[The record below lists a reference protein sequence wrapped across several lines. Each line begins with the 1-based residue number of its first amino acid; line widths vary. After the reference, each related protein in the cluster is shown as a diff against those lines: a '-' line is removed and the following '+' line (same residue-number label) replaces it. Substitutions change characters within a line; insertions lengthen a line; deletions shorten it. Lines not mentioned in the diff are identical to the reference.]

1 MTLKQAVPI
10 VLTLIIIGSCNSTT
24 ESKSGLKPIEEL
36 GKRLFFDIS
45 LSDPPGQSCAS
56 CHSPETGF
64 TGPDSEINSHGAV
77 YAGAVNTRFGNRKPS
92 SISYG
97 GQSPIL
103 YFDEKEKKWT
113 GGMFWDGRAHGGK
126 LDDPLAEQA
135 GFPFLNPLEH
145 NLTNETMV
153 YRMVKNSDYSELFE
167 QVWGKNSLQ
176 ESDVNI
182 TFERIIRSIAAYE
195 RSAEVNP
202 FTSKFDYFTKG
213 QATFTPQEMLGLAL
227 FDGKGKC
234 SVCHPSQPDSQGN
247 PPLFTNFTYDNLGF
261 PPNPKNPFYTMPTK
275 FNPDKDKWIDY
286 GLGDFL
292 KTMGHDESIY
302 QTEMGKFKVPTL
314 RNVDKRPFENFVKAY
329 GHNGYFKSLHEIVRF
344 YNTRDIDNW
353 PSPEVSKNLNTNDM
367 GDLGLTTEEED
378 ALVAFMKTL
387 TDGFVPNK

>member
-1 MTLKQAVPI
+1 MILARTALI
-10 VLTLIIIGSCNSTT
+10 ILTLIAFHSCSTAHD
-24 ESKSGLKPIEEL
+24 SSSALKPVEEL
-36 GKRLFFDIS
+36 GKRLFFDVT
-45 LSDPPGQSCAS
+45 LSEPAGQSCAS

-64 TGPDSEINSHGAV
+64 TGPDSEINSKGAV
-77 YAGAVNTRFGNRKPS
+77 YAGAINTRFGNRKPS

-97 GQSPIL
+97 GQSPVL
-103 YFDEKEKKWT
+103 YFDATEKKWT

-126 LDDPLAEQA
+126 LNDPLAEQA

-153 YRMVKNSDYSELFE
+153 YRIVKNSDYTALFE
-167 QVWGKNSLQ
+167 QVWGSHSLK
-176 ESDVNI
+176 ESDVTL
-182 TFERIIRSIAAYE
+182 TFERILHSIAAYE

-202 FTSKFDYFTKG
+202 YTSKFDFFIKG
-213 QATFTPQEMLGLAL
+213 EATFTPQEMLGLAL

-261 PPNPKNPFYTMPTK
+261 PQNTNNPYYSMPEQY
-275 FNPDKDKWIDY
+275 NPDKEKWTDY
-286 GLGDFL
+286 GLGEFSKIMD
-292 KTMGHDESIY
+292 HAESIY

-344 YNTRDIDNW
+344 YNTRDVDKW
-353 PSPEVSKNLNTNDM
+353 PLPEVNENINTNDM
-367 GDLGLTTEEED
+367 GNLGLTTEEED

-387 TDGFVPNK
+387 TDGFVPHK